1 MIFAFFWWLFFIAE
15 QLFMVFGFDPTSY
28 DAVLFVDQNKVIK
41 EMLLTEFEAVLDGV
55 VGEPEFADT
64 NAHAVYLKINRRLEI
79 VGAVFFIIN
88 FDKKGGADKRW
99 NIPLAQM
106 VETAAFGP
114 ELNGIQLRIAC
125 RSQCQIPWHQ
135 QDLWEPDL
143 SVGSNTL
150 KILSASIQA
159 NRLGLLVD
167 HTPEQTPVLSDTG
180 SGLSSTQSNQRSKP
194 VDTGVVIEKEK
205 REQERY
211 NMAQNIK
218 KQRVYIASLKSLHEQ
233 EMEGQRKLYSKDR
246 EMFLLANK
254 KLQEQIEALE
264 LKYCDAVI
272 DIENKQL
279 SFDKQC
285 AEYEQRLERMMDQR
299 GIDHRSLRVQFNKD
313 FQAKLIEQTSE
324 IESKLEMR
332 EVEVYYR
339 EEQINRLKSEI
350 LELKAYAK
358 QLESQS
364 VAAEISS
371 LVENGVY
378 FVVSQPG
385 VGPLSIEAEDLIRF
399 NSEPN
404 RYIAERLGVSIET
417 YEAWLAHIKLP
428 LCRGRSSGE
437 NSKENCGEHLEA
449 VTTPQEFV
457 HGISDYCA
465 AHQQGG
471 LAAASGH

>member
-1 MIFAFFWWLFFIAE
+1 ME
-15 QLFMVFGFDPTSY
+15 KLFMVFGFDPTSY
-28 DAVLFVDQNKVIK
+28 DAVLFVDQNKVVK

-55 VGEPEFADT
+55 VGEPEFADSA
-64 NAHAVYLKINRRLEI
+64 AHAVYLKINRRLDI
-79 VGAVFFIIN
+79 IGAVFFIIH
-88 FDKKGGADKRW
+88 FDAKGNADRRW
-99 NIPLAQM
+99 NIPLSQM

-114 ELNGIQLRIAC
+114 ELNGVQLRIAC

-150 KILSASIQA
+150 KMLSASIQA

-167 HTPEQTPVLSDTG
+167 DAVEQPPLLTEVASSARGVITDNTNEKTHEKAKHG
-180 SGLSSTQSNQRSKP
+180 SNSSLA
-194 VDTGVVIEKEK
+194 EKES
-205 REQERY
+205 REEERY
-211 NMAQNIK
+211 KMAQNIK

-233 EMEGQRKLYSKDR
+233 EMEAQRKLYSKDR

-254 KLQEQIEALE
+254 KLQEQIEGLE
-264 LKYCDAVI
+264 LKYCDALI
-272 DIENKQL
+272 ETENKQH
-279 SFDKQC
+279 SFDRQC
-285 AEYEQRLERMMDQR
+285 QEYEQRLERMMDQR

-313 FQAKLIEQTSE
+313 FQAKLIEQTTE
-324 IESKLEMR
+324 IESKLEIR

-350 LELKAYAK
+350 LDLKAYAK

-364 VAAEISS
+364 VASEISS
-371 LVENGVY
+371 LVNNGVY

-385 VGPLSIEAEDLIRF
+385 VGPMSIEAEDLIRF

-404 RYIAERLGVSIET
+404 LYLAERLGVSLDI

-428 LCRGRSSGE
+428 LCGGDVHTGE
-437 NSKENCGEHLEA
+437 TCGEHLEP
-449 VTTPQEFV
+449 VTTPQEFIL
-457 HGISDYCA
+457 GISDYCV

-471 LAAASGH
+471 LAAANGH

>member
-1 MIFAFFWWLFFIAE
+1 
-15 QLFMVFGFDPTSY
+15 MVFGFDPTSY
-28 DAVLFVDQNKVIK
+28 DAVLFVNQNKVIK

-64 NAHAVYLKINRRLEI
+64 SAHAVYLKINRRLDI
-79 VGAVFFIIN
+79 VGAVFFLIN
-88 FDKKGGADKRW
+88 FDNKGSADRRW
-99 NIPLAQM
+99 NIPLSQM
-106 VETAAFGP
+106 VETAALGP

-143 SVGSNTL
+143 SVESNTL

-167 HTPEQTPVLSDTG
+167 DTPEQPPVLTHII
-180 SGLSSTQSNQRSKP
+180 SNASNAPTNQ
-194 VDTGVVIEKEK
+194 VDKSADNNAAAEKES

-233 EMEGQRKLYSKDR
+233 EMEAQRKLYSKDR

-264 LKYCDAVI
+264 SKYCDAVI
-272 DIENKQL
+272 DIENKQ
-279 SFDKQC
+279 SAYDKQC

-313 FQAKLIEQTSE
+313 FQAKLIEQTAE

-339 EEQINRLKSEI
+339 EEQINRLKSEA

-385 VGPLSIEAEDLIRF
+385 VGPLSIEAEDLMRF

-404 RYIAERLGVSIET
+404 GYIAERLGVDVDI

-428 LCRGRSSGE
+428 LCA
-437 NSKENCGEHLEA
+437 SKNNGENCGEHLEP
-449 VTTPQEFV
+449 VTTPQAFV

-465 AHQQGG
+465 VHQQVG
-471 LAAASGH
+471 LAAVSGH

>member
-1 MIFAFFWWLFFIAE
+1 
-15 QLFMVFGFDPTSY
+15 MVFGFDPTSY
-28 DAVLFVDQNKVIK
+28 DVVLFVDQNKVIK

-55 VGEPEFADT
+55 VGEPEFANT
-64 NAHAVYLKINRRLEI
+64 SAHAVYLKINRRLEI
-79 VGAVFFIIN
+79 IGAVFFIIG
-88 FDKKGGADKRW
+88 FDNKGNADKRW
-99 NIPLAQM
+99 NIPLSQM
-106 VETAAFGP
+106 VETAAFGS

-150 KILSASIQA
+150 KILSASVQA

-167 HTPEQTPVLSDTG
+167 DTPEQPPVLTDIV
-180 SGLSSTQSNQRSKP
+180 SGVTNAPSNQRAKP
-194 VDTGVVIEKEK
+194 VDNGAVIEKEK

-279 SFDKQC
+279 SFSKQC

-313 FQAKLIEQTSE
+313 FQAKLIEQTAE

-339 EEQINRLKSEI
+339 EEQINRLKSEA

-404 RYIAERLGVSIET
+404 RYIAERLGVDIDT

-428 LCRGRSSGE
+428 LCVGSANGE
-437 NSKENCGEHLEA
+437 NGRENCGEHLEP

-457 HGISDYCA
+457 HGISDCCA

>member
-1 MIFAFFWWLFFIAE
+1 
-15 QLFMVFGFDPTSY
+15 MVFGFDPTSY

-55 VGEPEFADT
+55 VGEPEFAGT
-64 NAHAVYLKINRRLEI
+64 TAHAVYLKVNRRLEI
-79 VGAVFFIIN
+79 IGAVFFLIN
-88 FDKKGGADKRW
+88 FDTKGNADRRW
-99 NIPLAQM
+99 NIPLSQM

-114 ELNGIQLRIAC
+114 ELNGVQVRIASH
-125 RSQCQIPWHQ
+125 SQCQIPWHQ

-150 KILSASIQA
+150 KILASSIQN
-159 NRLGLLVD
+159 NRLGLLLDDTIDNPPMLTDVVAVNAATRD
-167 HTPEQTPVLSDTG
+167 SVNASDNHR
-180 SGLSSTQSNQRSKP
+180 SSDAREER
-194 VDTGVVIEKEK
+194 EKE
-205 REQERY
+205 RY
-211 NMAQNIK
+211 HMAQNIK

-233 EMEGQRKLYSKDR
+233 EMAAQRKLYSKDR

-254 KLQEQIEALE
+254 KLQEQIETIE
-264 LKYCDAVI
+264 LKYCDSLI
-272 DIENKQL
+272 DVENKQA
-279 SFDKQC
+279 SFDQQC

-313 FQAKLIEQTSE
+313 FQAKLIEQTTE

-339 EEQINRLKSEI
+339 EEQINRLKSEV
-350 LELKAYAK
+350 LEIKAYAK

-364 VAAEISS
+364 VASQITS

-378 FVVSQPG
+378 FVISQPG
-385 VGPLSIEAEDLIRF
+385 LGPLSIEAEDLIRF

-404 RYIAERLGVSIET
+404 TYIAERLGVDLDT

-428 LCRGRSSGE
+428 LCGGDNRSGE
-437 NSKENCGEHLEA
+437 SCGEHLEPIA
-449 VTTPQEFV
+449 SPQEFV
-457 HGISDYCA
+457 VGISDYCI
-465 AHQQGG
+465 AHQQEV
-471 LAAASGH
+471 LATVNGH